1 MAIGRRIG
9 PLIAA
14 TGILLFLALS
24 NWNNE
29 EAVAADNSYCGESS
43 EAVSRARALT
53 QSELQAIH
61 KFMFASDQIK
71 SGEIRD
77 LPDAPQALVELQPTS
92 LLQGGPR
99 PSVGL
104 EACSFDYKVAITFNR
119 PSNTEKYVLL
129 RWGGDQDIGFE
140 KLWENASSGE

>member
-9 PLIAA
+9 PVIAA
-14 TGILLFLALS
+14 AGILLFLALS
-24 NWNNE
+24 NWNE
-29 EAVAADNSYCGESS
+29 ETVAADDSYCGESS
-43 EAVSRARALT
+43 ESVSRARALT
-53 QSELQAIH
+53 QAELQAIH

-71 SGEIRD
+71 SGKIRD
-77 LPDAPQALVELQPTS
+77 FPDAPQALVELQPTR

-104 EACSFDYKVAITFNR
+104 EACSIDYKVAITFNR
-119 PSNTEKYVLL
+119 PSSPEKYVLL

-140 KLWENASSGE
+140 KLWEHTSSYE